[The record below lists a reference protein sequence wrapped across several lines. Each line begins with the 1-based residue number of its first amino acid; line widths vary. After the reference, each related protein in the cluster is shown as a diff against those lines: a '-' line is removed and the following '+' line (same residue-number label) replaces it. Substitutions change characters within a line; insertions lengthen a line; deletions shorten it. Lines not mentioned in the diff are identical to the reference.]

1 MPPDGTPNDDSVA
14 IPEHPS
20 HLSCHEN
27 LLSVNKIRLRA
38 TVAQVED
45 LLQVSAPPP
54 TLRQD
59 K

>member
-1 MPPDGTPNDDSVA
+1 MK
-14 IPEHPS
+14 
-20 HLSCHEN
+20 N

-45 LLQVSAPPP
+45 LLQVSALLL
-54 TLRQD
+54 TRRQD

>member
-1 MPPDGTPNDDSVA
+1 MPPDETPNGDSVA

-45 LLQVSAPPP
+45 LLQVSASPLPP
-54 TLRQD
+54 RQD